1 MTTKSLTSAIALNAR
16 LVASGIGYLLV
27 NRYTA
32 FLLGVFAYSLLI
44 NLQGGPGGVVLF
56 KEGMGFIFNKQ
67 YLELTLLFYLYCYF
81 NMILRPSRWQALLAA
96 APLFFAYLGQDIYYL
111 MYSNVF
117 RFTELSEIP
126 ELLTV
131 LSIPVILL
139 LFITVVVPL
148 VYFLWSVHYRK
159 FVAIVIGI
167 LPLSL
172 LIGAA
177 EFYPQRYITSFCA
190 VGEEIVEW
198 SDAVSAENNG
208 RFMMVLYRE
217 AERKV
222 SLAKTEAYRDRP
234 KYEQKAQELASWVS
248 THSNN
253 RNVHLVVLESFVDPT
268 LFQAA
273 TITKDPFHPSFKK
286 LFGNKMGFSVSPVVG
301 GGTSQAEFE
310 VLCGVPAF
318 QELAGVEFNSFT
330 GSQAYCLP
338 GTLQL
343 AGYQTMA
350 SNAYK
355 PSFFNTPKGYKGM
368 GFAKMYFPREY
379 VNDSSSYLTVGDTAG
394 EDGYMWD
401 GTLFA
406 ENLEFIAPLIK
417 DKSGPPLF
425 NYVLTIYGHMP
436 HILNEQKRPKV
447 LKMVSAYKDQHLE
460 MSANQFFYRSEAVA
474 EYVNR
479 LLEIDEKSLII
490 LVSDHVPPGIF
501 GRKSYEKLRY
511 LNNKD
516 DSIHM
521 NRIMVIE
528 DGKVKKLATIH
539 HYDVPA
545 MVLNY
550 VTKGAYCKE
559 RSCGFT
565 ENKFLDDRMKRHD
578 DYMRLMAHATD

>member
-1 MTTKSLTSAIALNAR
+1 MTTKGLTAAIALNAR

-32 FLLGVFAYSLLI
+32 FFLGVFAYSLLI
-44 NLQGGPGGVVLF
+44 KFQGGPGGVVLF

-67 YLELTLLFYLYCYF
+67 YLELTLLFYLYCYG

-96 APLFFAYLGQDIYYL
+96 APLLFAYLGQDIYYL

-117 RFTELSEIP
+117 RFTELAEIP

-131 LSIPVILL
+131 LSLPIILL

-148 VYFLWSVHYRK
+148 GYFLWSIQYRK
-159 FVAIVIGI
+159 FVAIVVGI

-177 EFYPQRYITSFCA
+177 EFYPERYIQSFTA

-198 SDAVSAENNG
+198 SDTVSAENNG

-234 KYEQKAQELASWVS
+234 RYEQKAQELASWVG

-268 LFQAA
+268 LFQGAS
-273 TITKDPFHPSFKK
+273 ITKDPLHPSFKK
-286 LFGNKMGFSVSPVVG
+286 LFGNKMGLSVSPVVG

-343 AGYQTMA
+343 AGYQTIA

-379 VNDSSSYLTVGDTAG
+379 VNDSSSYLTVGDTSG

-417 DKSGPPLF
+417 DKSAPPLF

-447 LKMVSAYKDQHLE
+447 LKMVAAYKDAHLE

-511 LNNKD
+511 INNKE

-550 VTKGAYCKE
+550 VTKGAFCKE
-559 RSCGFT
+559 HSCGFA